1 MIGDDEGMRLYRA
14 RPGGRTFRPA
24 VRRLPVGMSLAL
36 ALSGAA
42 GLVPAL
48 AVLGERHATW
58 FALGAFALGCAVLG
72 ANSRPAAAPLI
83 AVAAWLFFN
92 GFVIHR
98 HAVLGWSSTGGEFGR
113 LALFCTAALTAALP
127 AVWPRRTV
135 RALPVAPPE
144 ADGGP
149 PGRAL

>member
-1 MIGDDEGMRLYRA
+1 MTWDDRGGRPRLYRA
-14 RPGGRTFRPA
+14 RPGGRSYRPA

-36 ALSGAA
+36 ALGGAA

-58 FALGAFALGCAVLG
+58 FALGAFVLGCAVLG

-83 AVAAWLFFN
+83 AGSAWLFFN

-98 HAVLGWSSTGGEFGR
+98 HAVLGWSSTGGECAR
-113 LALFCTAALTAALP
+113 LGLFCTAALVAALP

-135 RALPVAPPE
+135 RAQPVPLPE
-144 ADGGP
+144 RTGGP
-149 PGRAL
+149 QD